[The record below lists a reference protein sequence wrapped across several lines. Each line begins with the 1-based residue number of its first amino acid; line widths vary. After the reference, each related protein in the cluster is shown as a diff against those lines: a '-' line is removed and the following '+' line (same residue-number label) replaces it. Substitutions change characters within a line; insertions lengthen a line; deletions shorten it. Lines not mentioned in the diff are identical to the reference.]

1 MQEHAIDAPVGG
13 PQTLEI
19 AEIADG
25 DFRALRGE
33 VAHLLWIAH
42 EQPHPLS
49 GLNQAPGHRSALSA
63 RRAVTQR
70 HAHPSP
76 PFVQMD
82 AVSLLHPDL
91 NRPAPA

>member
-1 MQEHAIDAPVGG
+1 MRG
-13 PQTLEI
+13 PQTLEV
-19 AEIADG
+19 AEVADG
-25 DFRALRGE
+25 DLRALRGE

-49 GLNQAPGHRSALSA
+49 GLNQAPRHRTALSA

-70 HAHPSP
+70 HAHPST

-82 AVSLLHPDL
+82 AVSLLHQDL
-91 NRPAPA
+91 DRAAPA